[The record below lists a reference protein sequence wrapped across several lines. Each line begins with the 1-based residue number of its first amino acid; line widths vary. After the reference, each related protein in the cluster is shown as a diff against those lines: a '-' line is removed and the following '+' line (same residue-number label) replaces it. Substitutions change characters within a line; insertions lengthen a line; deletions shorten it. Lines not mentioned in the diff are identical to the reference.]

1 MISVSNYEINSGIAF
16 KLLTKVSEGDY
27 EEKADRIYDVLGK
40 DFQINYEGTIA
51 FCVIEHVNCGNDGM
65 EFFHVASNKRLE
77 ECIQKLNS
85 VGLYVEIDSARWF
98 STCHYND
105 TDSYMS
111 ELSLAAFEHLPAT

>member
-1 MISVSNYEINSGIAF
+1 MSNYEINSGIAF
-16 KLLTKVSEGDY
+16 KLLTKVSEDDY

-40 DFQINYEGTIA
+40 GFQINYEGTIA

-65 EFFHVASNKRLE
+65 DFFHVASNKRLE

-98 STCHYND
+98 STCHYNGA
-105 TDSYMS
+105 DSYMS
-111 ELSLAAFEHLPAT
+111 ELSLAAFEHLSAA